1 MRQAGSVRRSPD
13 SLNCASTTGI
23 SSSGQ
28 ERVIVA
34 RAYSSTSRLPVQ
46 SPVNRP
52 GTSTR
57 AATPAPAG
65 HQRKLNR
72 LTRPLSVSRPG
83 SLR

>member
-1 MRQAGSVRRSPD
+1 M
-13 SLNCASTTGI
+13 
-23 SSSGQ
+23 
-28 ERVIVA
+28 VA
-34 RAYSSTSRLPVQ
+34 RAYSSTSRLSVH

-65 HQRKLNR
+65 HQRKLKR